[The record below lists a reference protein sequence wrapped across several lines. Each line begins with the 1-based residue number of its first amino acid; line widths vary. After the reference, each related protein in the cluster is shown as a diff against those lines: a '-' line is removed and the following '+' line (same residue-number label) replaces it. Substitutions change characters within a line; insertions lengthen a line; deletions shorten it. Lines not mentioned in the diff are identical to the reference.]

1 MQKFFTGKKKKNTS
15 QNSKIVNRGGRS
27 YKGQTI
33 SLVIYSRSFQ
43 FFSCFKYVGGNSLSI
58 NFCICKVKKM
68 FASSKSGGREGGR
81 DSPCLTIS
89 PPPLACSFPVTLLL
103 FFSLIFDFFFLVKTK
118 FT

>member
-1 MQKFFTGKKKKNTS
+1 MKPCNFVKTGSIVEMGGYSCRNSLQAKKKNTS

-33 SLVIYSRSFQ
+33 SLVIYPRSFQ

-68 FASSKSGGREGGR
+68 FASSKSGGGGREGETA
-81 DSPCLTIS
+81 PCLTIS
-89 PPPLACSFPVTLLL
+89 PPPLPVV
-103 FFSLIFDFFFLVKTK
+103 FL
-118 FT
+118 